1 VLAGLLAL
9 AGASVE
15 LAETEVAVGDE
26 RAQAQ
31 FLGQGQ
37 GLAIVRRRRID
48 LEEVRGGPRGTVK
61 V

>member
-1 VLAGLLAL
+1 
-9 AGASVE
+9 
-15 LAETEVAVGDE
+15 VAVGDE

-48 LEEVRGGPRGTVK
+48 LEEVGVGRAAR
-61 V
+61 